1 MFFYTI
7 DKCYKVVA
15 VTKVI
20 FLKLLLI
27 SHSAGIKGRVSVSQ
41 TSFPPINKEVNK
53 TSKSMKV
60 KNDHRSKFS
69 NLSYWKEEA

>member
-1 MFFYTI
+1 MKVEKGSTPFILLALGCNSLVFFYTI

-53 TSKSMKV
+53 TSK
-60 KNDHRSKFS
+60 
-69 NLSYWKEEA
+69 

>member
-1 MFFYTI
+1 MKVEKGSTPFILLALGSLVFFYTI

-53 TSKSMKV
+53 TSK
-60 KNDHRSKFS
+60 
-69 NLSYWKEEA
+69 